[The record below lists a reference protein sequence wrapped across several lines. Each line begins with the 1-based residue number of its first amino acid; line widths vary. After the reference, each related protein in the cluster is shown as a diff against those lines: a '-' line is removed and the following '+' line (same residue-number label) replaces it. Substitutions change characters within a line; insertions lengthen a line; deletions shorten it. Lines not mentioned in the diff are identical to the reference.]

1 MSENPVSPSA
11 MRALL
16 VEDDEMIGQGLVQAL
31 GDVGIALD
39 WVKSGADGEAALAD
53 HSYAVALLDLMLPEQ
68 SGMELLGKLRQR
80 RAQVPVIIISAK
92 DGIDDRLAGL
102 DQGADDYLVKPFDTR
117 ELISRIHALLRRRAG
132 QPSSQL
138 KCGEIELD
146 LDTHEASFK
155 GVRHTLPPKEFALL
169 HALVENP
176 GMIWPK
182 PKLEESIYGWNQEV
196 ESNAV
201 EVLIHYIRKRFG
213 KEIIRNMRGAGWKVD
228 RPGT

>member
-1 MSENPVSPSA
+1 

-16 VEDDEMIGQGLVQAL
+16 VEDDEMIGRGLVEAL
-31 GDVGIALD
+31 ADAGIALD
-39 WVKSGADGEAALAD
+39 WVKSGVDGEAALAD
-53 HSYAVALLDLMLPEQ
+53 HSYSVALLDLMLPEQ
-68 SGMELLGKLRQR
+68 SGMELLNKLRQR

-92 DGIDDRLAGL
+92 DGIEDRLAGL

-117 ELISRIHALLRRRAG
+117 ELISRIHALLRRQAG
-132 QPSSQL
+132 QSSSQL

-146 LDTHEASFK
+146 LDTHEVTFRGIGHA
-155 GVRHTLPPKEFALL
+155 LPPKEFALL
-169 HALVENP
+169 HALAENP

-182 PKLEESIYGWNQEV
+182 SKLEECIYGWNQEV

-213 KEIIRNMRGAGWKVD
+213 KEIIKNMRGAGWKVD
-228 RPGT
+228 KPTP